1 MLSKALITAAIVF
14 IALASNGPGSLA
26 AIDPAGRLD
35 QRRVLVM
42 PAPECEDGG
51 AVEEQDQRE
60 EFHQTYPLS
69 ATGRVSLENING
81 GVQIKVWDRPA
92 LQLDAIKRAYKRE
105 RLAEATIEVNATED
119 IIRIKTEYPQQDQNF
134 YGDER
139 RYDNPA
145 IVDYTLTV
153 PRKAILESI
162 ELINGSLDIDGVEGS
177 VKASSINGRVS
188 ARGLQGETK
197 LSTVNG
203 SLQAVFSQLEESK
216 PISLQSVNGN
226 VTLIIPS
233 DSNASVRASTV
244 HGSITND
251 FGLTVRHGEY
261 VGHDLTGQIG
271 NGGARIKLGNVNG
284 GIRITHGQ
292 DGRRVSTS
300 TSTVDSAQSKED
312 VKRELRDDMVGN
324 IDAAAIAEEVKRT
337 TREATR
343 VAREAIRE
351 AERRDV
357 VLREAQREV
366 ERAQAEVEREA
377 QRQARDQMREQI
389 RAEAR
394 AARDAA
400 QAGTGARAGSGTGYG
415 GGRYSAQETKS
426 FPVSGAPRVT
436 VNTFDGSIVVHGW
449 EKPEVMYV
457 ATKRGDDDG
466 DLKQIS
472 IRTEQQGSNLS
483 IIASTENENGSAS
496 LEVYVPRQSSV
507 HVTSDDG
514 SLHLN
519 GVSGDLTLRTGDGS
533 VHVNDAGGQLHINTG
548 DGSIRVANFDGQVDA
563 RTGDGSIALDGNLNA
578 VTARTGDG
586 SITLAVPP
594 GSNFTVETNAAA
606 ADSITNEGL
615 NMTEDVAPSQRVRR
629 WKIGNG
635 GKVFVLNTG
644 DGRIVLRS
652 R

>member
-1 MLSKALITAAIVF
+1 MLSKALITAAVVF
-14 IALASNGPGSLA
+14 IALASNGTGSSAANYPGTQPDQHHLA
-26 AIDPAGRLD
+26 
-35 QRRVLVM
+35 
-42 PAPECEDGG
+42 PAPECEPAGG
-51 AVEEQDQRE
+51 VEQDQRE

-81 GVQIKVWDRPA
+81 GVQVKVWDRPA
-92 LQLDAIKRAYKRE
+92 LQLDAIKKAYKRE
-105 RLAEATIEVNATED
+105 RLAEAKIEVNATED
-119 IIRIKTEYPQQDQNF
+119 IIRIKTEYPDQDQNF

-139 RYDNPA
+139 RYENPA

-153 PRKAILESI
+153 PRKAIIESI

-177 VKASSINGRVS
+177 VKASSINGRVT
-188 ARGLQGETK
+188 AQGLQGETK

-203 SLQAVFSQLEESK
+203 SLQVTFTRLDESK

-226 VTLIIPS
+226 LTVVIPS

-251 FGLTVRHGEY
+251 FGLTVSHGEY

-271 NGGARIKLGNVNG
+271 TGGPRIRLGNVNG

-292 DGRRVSTS
+292 DGRRVSTGTS
-300 TSTVDSAQSKED
+300 TSDSASKE
-312 VKRELRDDMVGN
+312 REAQEDMAGN
-324 IDAAAIAEEVKRT
+324 IDATAIAEEVKRS

-343 VAREAIRE
+343 IAREAVRE
-351 AERRDV
+351 AQRRDV

-366 ERAQAEVEREA
+366 ERAQAQIEKEA
-377 QRQARDQMREQI
+377 ERQAREQETEQI

-394 AARDAA
+394 AAREAER
-400 QAGTGARAGSGTGYG
+400 QAGVATGIGRGVGYG

-426 FPVSGAPRVT
+426 FAVSGTPRVT

-449 EKPEVMYV
+449 DKPEVKYV
-457 ATKRGDDDG
+457 ATTRGDDEG

-472 IRTEQQGSNLS
+472 INTEQQGSS
-483 IIASTENENGSAS
+483 ISIVATAENESGTAS
-496 LEVYVPRQSSV
+496 MEVYVPRQSSV

-514 SLHLN
+514 SLTLN
-519 GVSGDLTLRTGDGS
+519 GVSGDLILRTGDGS
-533 VHVNDAGGQLHINTG
+533 VNVTNAGGQLQVNTG
-548 DGSIRVANFDGQVDA
+548 DGSIHVMQFNGQVDA
-563 RTGDGSIALDGNLNA
+563 RTGDGSISLDGSFNS
-578 VTARTGDG
+578 VSARTGDG
-586 SITLAVPP
+586 SISLAVPT
-594 GSNFTVETNAAA
+594 GSNFTVETNAASA
-606 ADSITNEGL
+606 ESITNEGL
-615 NMTEDVAPSQRVRR
+615 TMTEDVAPSQRVRR

-635 GKVFVLNTG
+635 GQVFVLKTG
-644 DGRIVLRS
+644 DGRIILRS